1 MILCPSNNCNL
12 KFNDQQLLF
21 FVLFVALFRVGV
33 VVSSATR
40 PVVVEVE
47 VVGQVVLNPRLLCVQ
62 AGQVGGASVASQRLQ
77 KELS

>member
-21 FVLFVALFRVGV
+21 FVLLVALFGGV